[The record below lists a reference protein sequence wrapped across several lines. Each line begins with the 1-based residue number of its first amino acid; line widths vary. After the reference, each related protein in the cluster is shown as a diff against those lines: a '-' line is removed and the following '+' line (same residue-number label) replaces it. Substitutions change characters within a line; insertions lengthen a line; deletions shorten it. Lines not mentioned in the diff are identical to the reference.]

1 MIKALNAYTSQKKL
15 HIESIIHH
23 YLAHLQKNTLYMFNY
38 PNWGCDRTVYKNL
51 YKYLNLKGKILVC
64 LKNVEAVG

>member
-23 YLAHLQKNTLYMFNY
+23 YLAHLQKNALYTLYMFNY
-38 PNWGCDRTVYKNL
+38 PN
-51 YKYLNLKGKILVC
+51 
-64 LKNVEAVG
+64 